1 MREVRHALLDDRNRD
16 FMARRARVQLGQAAS
31 VLVRVLTVDSA
42 CIRRGVHVGD
52 ILGFDVGLG
61 SAAHDEER
69 SCVYRCLGDEA
80 VWGRE
85 AEQAGDE
92 GRDAEKEEVVVE
104 PGWLAQRELGS
115 LSN

>member
-1 MREVRHALLDDRNRD
+1 MRV
-16 FMARRARVQLGQAAS
+16 F
-31 VLVRVLTVDSA
+31 TVDSA
-42 CIRRGVHVGD
+42 CIRRGVHVGE

-69 SCVYRCLGDEA
+69 GCVDRRLGDEA
-80 VWGRE
+80 IWCRE
-85 AEQAGDE
+85 AEQPGDE